1 MNKQKDVAE
10 RNITDYTY
18 NGQPVTTTKARGRP
32 IKRSNPNWFP
42 LEKKVEACTLY
53 AVYGNM
59 EEVAKLSGVAEKTL
73 REWSKEVWWDDI
85 IKQVYLEQND
95 KLGGQITRLL
105 EDSLVTLN
113 DRLTN
118 GDYVLNHRTNEI
130 VRKPVDAKVL
140 THLFHSLAVQRRL
153 VRGEPTSIKE
163 TRSVDDRLNKLAE
176 EFKNFASAKTI
187 EGDDNGNAS

>member
-1 MNKQKDVAE
+1 MALNNQKDISPENV
-10 RNITDYTY
+10 TDYTY
-18 NGQPVTTTKARGRP
+18 NGKPIQTTKARGRP
-32 IKRSNPNWFP
+32 VKRSNPKWFS

-53 AVYGNM
+53 AVYGDLV
-59 EEVAKLSGVAEKTL
+59 EVSKTTGVPEKEL
-73 REWSKEVWWDDI
+73 RSWTKEVWWDEI
-85 IKQVYLEQND
+85 IKQVYTEQND

-118 GDYVLNHRTNEI
+118 GDYVLNQRTNEV
-130 VRKPVDAKVL
+130 VRKPVDARVL

-153 VRGEPTSIKE
+153 VRGEPTAIKE

-176 EFKNFASAKTI
+176 EFKKFSEAKTI
-187 EGDDNGNAS
+187 EGE